1 MTQRTSLTM
10 LLGAVAAGLALGAC
24 GSAHESPTT
33 VSGVASTDATGVTIT
48 VKDASTPAQVVTTMA
63 DAEGA
68 FAADVTGLT
77 APFLV
82 RAQWKGA
89 TGSDRLYS
97 MATEAGTAN
106 VNPLTDAAM
115 AAASPSGNADDVYAS
130 YGGKD
135 GRQTATSFMDVMRQ
149 LQTVLAPLFDLY
161 GVANPISD
169 DASRKTSGISALL
182 KDVRI
187 TISNGTVTV
196 TNRATGAVI
205 FTGSLANLASGTFYP
220 ENMPSGPVAPATC
233 TAFTYS
239 EWSACQADGT
249 QTRTVLTSSPAG
261 CTGGSPVLTQACTYV
276 PPPAGTCTSF
286 TYSAWG
292 ACQPDG
298 TQTRTVLT
306 SSPAGCTGGSPML
319 TQACTYVPPACTYT
333 YSAWSAC
340 SMSGTQ
346 TRTVLSASPAGC
358 TGTPVLSQTCTPPV
372 TNPVTFSMVVSS
384 CTSCHGLT
392 SNTTVFKS
400 GGFTVTGRSASQWL
414 TTVNNMVGLGT
425 TLAPGTTAQNYADY
439 LANVP

>member
-1 MTQRTSLTM
+1 
-10 LLGAVAAGLALGAC
+10 VGLALGAC
-24 GSAHESPTT
+24 GSAHESATT

-48 VKDASTPAQVVTTMA
+48 VKDASTPAQVMTATA

-68 FAADVTGLT
+68 FAVDVSGLT

-89 TGSDRLYS
+89 TGNERMYS

-149 LQTVLAPLFDLY
+149 LQAVLAPLFDLY

-182 KDVRI
+182 KDVKI
-187 TISNGTVTV
+187 TIANGTVTV

-205 FTGSLANLASGTFYP
+205 FTGPLANLASGTFYP

-233 TAFTYS
+233 TSFTYS
-239 EWSACQADGT
+239 EWSACQSDGT

-261 CTGGSPVLTQACTYV
+261 CTGGSPV
-276 PPPAGTCTSF
+276 
-286 TYSAWG
+286 
-292 ACQPDG
+292 
-298 TQTRTVLT
+298 
-306 SSPAGCTGGSPML
+306 L

-358 TGTPVLSQTCTPPV
+358 TGTPVLSQTCTPPPPA
-372 TNPVTFSMVVSS
+372 NPVTFSMVVSS

-400 GGFTVTGRSASQWL
+400 GGYTVTGRSASKWL

>member
-10 LLGAVAAGLALGAC
+10 LLGAVAVGLALGAC
-24 GSAHESPTT
+24 GSAHESATT

-48 VKDASTPAQVVTTMA
+48 VKDASTPAQVMTATA

-68 FAADVTGLT
+68 FAVDVSGLT

-89 TGSDRLYS
+89 TGNERMYS

-149 LQTVLAPLFDLY
+149 LQAVLAPLFDLY

-182 KDVRI
+182 KDVKI
-187 TISNGTVTV
+187 TIANGTVTV

-205 FTGSLANLASGTFYP
+205 FTGPLANLASGTFYP

-233 TAFTYS
+233 TSFTYS
-239 EWSACQADGT
+239 EWSACQSDGT

-261 CTGGSPVLTQACTYV
+261 CTGGSPV
-276 PPPAGTCTSF
+276 
-286 TYSAWG
+286 
-292 ACQPDG
+292 
-298 TQTRTVLT
+298 
-306 SSPAGCTGGSPML
+306 L

-358 TGTPVLSQTCTPPV
+358 TGTPVLSQTCTPPPPA
-372 TNPVTFSMVVSS
+372 NPVTFSMVVSS

-400 GGFTVTGRSASQWL
+400 GGYTVTGRSASKWL

>member
-1 MTQRTSLTM
+1 MTQRTNLTM
-10 LLGAVAAGLALGAC
+10 LLGALAASLAVAC
-24 GSAHESPTT
+24 GSPANQPAPT
-33 VSGVASTDATGVTIT
+33 VSGVASTDATGVTVT
-48 VKDASTPAQVVTTMA
+48 VKDASTPAQVVTTAA
-63 DAEGA
+63 DADGA
-68 FAADVTGLT
+68 FAVDVSGLT

-82 RAQWKGA
+82 RAEWKGA
-89 TGSDRLYS
+89 TGNERLYS
-97 MATEAGTAN
+97 MATDAGTAN

-135 GRQTATSFMDVMRQ
+135 GRSMASSFMDVMRQ

-182 KDVRI
+182 KDVKI

-196 TNRATGAVI
+196 TNRATGATI
-205 FTGSLANLASGTFYP
+205 FTGSLGDLASGTFYP
-220 ENMPSGPVAPATC
+220 ENMPSGPVAP
-233 TAFTYS
+233 
-239 EWSACQADGT
+239 
-249 QTRTVLTSSPAG
+249 V
-261 CTGGSPVLTQACTYV
+261 
-276 PPPAGTCTSF
+276 TCTSF
-286 TYSAWG
+286 TYSDFG

-306 SSPAGCTGGSPML
+306 SSPAGCTGGSPVL
-319 TQACTYVPPACTYT
+319 TQPCTYVPPACTYT

-346 TRTVLSASPAGC
+346 TRTVLSATPAGC
-358 TGTPVLSQTCTPPV
+358 SGTPVLSQSCTPPPPP
-372 TNPVTFSMVVSS
+372 NPVTFSMVVSS

-414 TTVNNMVGLGT
+414 TTVNNMVALGT